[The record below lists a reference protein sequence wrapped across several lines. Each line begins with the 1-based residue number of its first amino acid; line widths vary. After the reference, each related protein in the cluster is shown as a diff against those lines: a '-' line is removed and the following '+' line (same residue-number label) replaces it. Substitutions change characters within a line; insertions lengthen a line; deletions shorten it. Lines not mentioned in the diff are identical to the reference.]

1 VGTDVAAT
9 NEGLVRLLYMMVAA
23 GVVLA
28 PVVVPSS
35 AAFAAVN
42 FGAFRTPSGAIGCAY
57 DAASLRCDVAGGIRP
72 LPPRPKSCR
81 LDWGQGFEMGLK
93 GEASVVCAGD
103 TALGGPQVVPYAT
116 TWHRPGLLCISSAQG
131 LRCNNTDG
139 HGFFVSKT
147 KSYQF

>member
-1 VGTDVAAT
+1 MAAS
-9 NEGLVRLLYMMVAA
+9 NEVFVRLFSMVVAA

-28 PVVVPSS
+28 PVFVPPS
-35 AAFAAVN
+35 AAFGAVN

-57 DAASLRCDVAGGIRP
+57 DAASLRCDVAGGIKP

-93 GEASVVCAGD
+93 GDASVVCAGD
-103 TALGGPQVVPYAT
+103 TALGGPEVVPYAT
-116 TWHRPGLLCISSAQG
+116 TWHRAGLLCISSEKG

-139 HGFFVSKT
+139 HGFFVSKA